1 MPSFVPIIGS
11 ERAPLCKRA
20 GLPVPTDYFGQTS
33 AVAGAASL
41 NTRIGLVTSE
51 SLTTAAAGVYTLTLT
66 DNQLHALAVM
76 GATVNNGTNTTGTP
90 AIGLVI
96 PAAGSAVIHVRNI
109 HASAAFNG
117 TVVISFNIE
126 NPA

>member
-1 MPSFVPIIGS
+1 MPSNRPILES
-11 ERAPLCKRA
+11 VRAPLCKRA
-20 GLPVPTDYFGQTS
+20 GLPVPADYFGQAT
-33 AVAGAASL
+33 AVAGAATL
-41 NTRIGLVTSE
+41 NTRVGLITSE
-51 SLTTAAAGVYTLTLT
+51 ALVTAAAGVYTLTLT
-66 DNQLHALAVM
+66 DSQMHALAVM
-76 GATVNNGTNTTGTP
+76 GASVNNGTNTTGTP

-117 TVVISFNIE
+117 TVVVSFNIE